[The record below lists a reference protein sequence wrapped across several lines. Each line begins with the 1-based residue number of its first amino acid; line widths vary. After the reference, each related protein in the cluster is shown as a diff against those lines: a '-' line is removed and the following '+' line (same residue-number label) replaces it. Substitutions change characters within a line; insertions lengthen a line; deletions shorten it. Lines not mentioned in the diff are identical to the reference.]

1 MAAKRTVP
9 KTTKKTTV
17 DTKAEVKTEA
27 VKPAAEKVEV
37 KKPAA
42 KKAPA
47 KTQEIYFQS
56 AGKEILDKD
65 LTEKVK
71 DIWTKELGNKV
82 KDMTDVKIYV
92 KPEENAA
99 YYVINEDV
107 TGKFEL

>member
-1 MAAKRTVP
+1 MAAKRTVI
-9 KTTKKTTV
+9 KKTTV

-27 VKPAAEKVEV
+27 VKPAA
-37 KKPAA
+37 

-47 KTQEIYFQS
+47 KTQEIYFQA
-56 AGKEILDKD
+56 AGKEILDRE
-65 LTEKVK
+65 LTDKVK
-71 DIWTKELGNKV
+71 DVWTKELGNKV
-82 KDMTDVKIYV
+82 KDMVNVKIYV

>member
-1 MAAKRTVP
+1 MAAKRTVT

-71 DIWTKELGNKV
+71 D
-82 KDMTDVKIYV
+82 MTDVKIYV

-99 YYVINEDV
+99 YYVINGDV
-107 TGKFEL
+107 TGSFEL